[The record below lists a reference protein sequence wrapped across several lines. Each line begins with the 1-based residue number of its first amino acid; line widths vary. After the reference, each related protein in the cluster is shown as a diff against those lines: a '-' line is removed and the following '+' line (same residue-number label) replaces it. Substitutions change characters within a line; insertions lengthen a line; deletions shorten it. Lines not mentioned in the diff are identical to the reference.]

1 VKDRYAFHPKK
12 WLKHQTFVQA
22 LGEKARVKKIN
33 REGDSIGFLSTDFA
47 DYTDYY
53 QLKEKFLLT
62 CRVFGYIEHH
72 GVRRNF
78 MVKTFGEMLRNVRIN
93 AGIGLRELARL
104 IDKSPGYLSDVENGR
119 AAPPSEEV
127 LVHIARALS
136 VDKQRLLIAARKV
149 DPELSDYVAQQPQV
163 AGFLR
168 TAKDRGYE
176 EEDWVR
182 LAQLA
187 DIAKL
192 GKGKGEK

>member
-1 VKDRYAFHPKK
+1 MP
-12 WLKHQTFVQA
+12 
-22 LGEKARVKKIN
+22 N
-33 REGDSIGFLSTDFA
+33 
-47 DYTDYY
+47 
-53 QLKEKFLLT
+53 
-62 CRVFGYIEHH
+62 VFGYIEQY

-78 MVKTFGEMLRNVRIN
+78 MVKTFGEMLREIRIT
-93 AGIGLRELARL
+93 AGVGLRELARL

-119 AAPPSEEV
+119 VAPPSEEV

-149 DPELSDYVAQQPQV
+149 DPELSDYVAQQPEV

-168 TAKDRGYE
+168 TAKDRGYG

-192 GKGKGEK
+192 GKGEGEK